1 MLPDSQRSFL
11 WEATER
17 YRQALPDSPAD
28 AYLSSRGLAVPEARQ
43 FGLGYVKEPARGHE
57 IFRGRLAIPYMRFS
71 PWRGWSVAS
80 IRFRSLDQS
89 GSKYMTVAGDTPRL
103 YNTRALTLNTDRM
116 VLTEG
121 EADCITA
128 ELCGLPAVGVPG
140 VQTWKPY
147 YRELFLGYREVSI
160 LADGDEPGVLF
171 ANTVAKA
178 LPNARV
184 IQMPQG
190 QDVNSLVMK
199 EGKQSLLT
207 RL

>member
-1 MLPDSQRSFL
+1 
-11 WEATER
+11 
-17 YRQALPDSPAD
+17 
-28 AYLSSRGLAVPEARQ
+28 
-43 FGLGYVKEPARGHE
+43 
-57 IFRGRLAIPYMRFS
+57 MRFS

-80 IRFRSLDQS
+80 IRFRSIDES

-147 YRELFLGYREVSI
+147 YRELFLGYREVLI

-199 EGKQSLLT
+199 EGKQSLLN